1 MAPRERKKPFH
12 FLHTSDG
19 KQILN
24 SLFPHFHPVP
34 DNSMVFFHFSE
45 GVRERDLQDPGR
57 EPLGDGGAQ
66 RGRQGQEE
74 VGL

>member
-1 MAPRERKKPFH
+1 
-12 FLHTSDG
+12 
-19 KQILN
+19 
-24 SLFPHFHPVP
+24 
-34 DNSMVFFHFSE
+34 MVFFHFSE